1 MTPNSNHFNI
11 CDEAVKSQKLPFTSR
26 RWHCSATAEIFDT
39 NTLMPVKA
47 VVGLSFRTA
56 VPTRSEVLVFPEMFF
71 QLRSL
76 DPKKFFSGQCCLT
89 ASWVLSSPGERH
101 GRQQDPK
108 PLPLLRSLQSSHRV
122 SVSEN
127 GTERD
132 HCPGPQRARLLD

>member
-11 CDEAVKSQKLPFTSR
+11 CDEAVKTQKLPFTSR

-39 NTLMPVKA
+39 NTLLPVKA

-76 DPKKFFSGQCCLT
+76 EPKKFFSGQCWLR
-89 ASWVLSSPGERH
+89 ASWVLSRPGERL

-108 PLPLLRSLQSSHRV
+108 PLPLLRSFLSSHRV
-122 SVSEN
+122 PVSEN
-127 GTERD
+127 GTEQD
-132 HCPGPQRARLLD
+132 NWPGP